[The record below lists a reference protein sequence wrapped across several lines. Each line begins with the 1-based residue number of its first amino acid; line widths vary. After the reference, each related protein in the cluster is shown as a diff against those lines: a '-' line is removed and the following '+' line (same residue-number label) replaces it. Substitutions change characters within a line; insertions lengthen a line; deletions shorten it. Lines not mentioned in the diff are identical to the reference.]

1 MKILHILSGLA
12 LTALVSGAALAQ
24 GPAQPAAP
32 AAPGQP
38 EVKNFGDWAVR
49 CFPVQSASPCD
60 MFQEQDDSQSKQRML
75 ALSIAYD
82 PHADRHVMQIAVPLG
97 VAVAPGV
104 IVHTDKYSSPA
115 LPYRRCDRGGCYVEL
130 LTDSTM
136 VDQLSHGGDGATVK
150 ITADDGKKYD
160 IKVSLNGF
168 AAAHDS
174 MVELAR
180 QKAKA
185 PPAAPAAPAAP
196 AK

>member
-1 MKILHILSGLA
+1 MKILRILSGMTLA
-12 LTALVSGAALAQ
+12 VLVSGAALAQ
-24 GPAQPAAP
+24 GPAAPAAP
-32 AAPGQP
+32 APPGQP
-38 EVKNFGDWAVR
+38 EVKSFGDWSVR

-60 MFQEQDDSQSKQRML
+60 MFQEQDDTQSKQRML

-82 PHADRHVMQIAVPLG
+82 PHVDRHVMQIAVPLG
-97 VAVAPGV
+97 VAVPPGV

-130 LTDSTM
+130 LTDGSM
-136 VDQLSHGGDGATVK
+136 IDQLSHGGDGAVVK

-160 IKVSLNGF
+160 IKISLNGF
-168 AAAHDS
+168 SAAHDS

-185 PPAAPAAPAAP
+185 PAAPAAAP

>member
-1 MKILHILSGLA
+1 MKILRILSGMTLA
-12 LTALVSGAALAQ
+12 MLVSGAALAQ
-24 GPAQPAAP
+24 GPAAPAAP
-32 AAPGQP
+32 APPGQP
-38 EVKNFGDWAVR
+38 EVKSFGDWSVR

-60 MFQEQDDSQSKQRML
+60 MFQEQDDTQSKQRML

-82 PHADRHVMQIAVPLG
+82 PHVDRHVMQIAVPLG
-97 VAVAPGV
+97 VAVPPGV

-130 LTDSTM
+130 LTDGAM
-136 VDQLSHGGDGATVK
+136 IDQLSHGGDGAVVK

-160 IKVSLNGF
+160 IKISLNGF
-168 AAAHDS
+168 SAAHDS

-185 PPAAPAAPAAP
+185 PAAPAAAP